1 MIKAARAA
9 AVAAATVS
17 AALVLAACGGGDGSG
32 SSDGGQEAKAAPAA
46 GTQDLNP
53 HPASDLKQGGTYK
66 VSIEQWIN
74 QYNPNQTDGTQGDA
88 ASIIALL
95 EPDLFDFDA
104 KGVPHPNP
112 DFLVSAKVTSTNPQ
126 VVTYELNPKAKW
138 SDGKPLGVAD
148 FEAQW
153 KALNGTDDRFQVA
166 NTTGYDQIGKVEQG
180 KDEHEVRVTFKTP
193 FADWQSLFDPLL
205 PASLNATP
213 ESFNT
218 GWTGRAQVT
227 GNAWKIGEYDKTA
240 KTITA
245 VPDPDWWG
253 EKPKLDKYIFWAM
266 DGTAKVD
273 AYLNR
278 EIDYTSASAAEAYK
292 RLKKDK
298 DTDFRVG
305 ARWDQVV
312 LSLNGSRG
320 PLQDL
325 KVRQAVTLGVDR
337 EALAK
342 IAGKDLPFQP
352 KVVNNHFFMPN
363 QEGYRDNAGSFAK
376 RDVDRAKKLLD
387 EAGWKDGG
395 AGKPRVKD
403 GKPLSL
409 DYVMPSDVAGLAEDQ
424 AKITQQMLG
433 EIGVKVE
440 LRKVPGDDYFDKY
453 VHRSNYDL
461 TQFRQ
466 VDRIYR
472 SSSYQ
477 DYRLPQ
483 GRNAFGNYGRIGS
496 QDVDKLMTEASRT
509 TDEARQIELYNQA
522 DAKVWELGH
531 SLPLYQRPQIIAI
544 RKGLANTGA
553 PGLGDENPLL
563 FGWLK

>member
-1 MIKAARAA
+1 MLKAVRAA
-9 AVAAATVS
+9 AVAAATIS
-17 AALVLAACGGGDGSG
+17 AALVLSSCGSGGDGS
-32 SSDGGQEAKAAPAA
+32 SDDDGARAKAAPAA
-46 GTQDLNP
+46 GAQDLNP
-53 HPASDLKQGGTYK
+53 HPVGDLKQGGVHK

-74 QYNPNQTDGTQGDA
+74 QFNSNQTDGTQGDA
-88 ASIIALL
+88 ASITQLV
-95 EPDLFDFDA
+95 EPDLFTLDA
-104 KGVPHPNP
+104 KGVPRANP
-112 DFLVSAKVTSTNPQ
+112 DFLESAEVTSTGPQ
-126 VVTYELNPKAKW
+126 VVTYRLNPKARW
-138 SDGKPLGVAD
+138 SDGKPLGADD

-166 NTTGYDQIGKVEQG
+166 STSGYDQIGKVERG
-180 KDEHEVRVTFKTP
+180 KDEHEVRVTFNTP

-213 ESFNT
+213 DSFNK
-218 GWTGRAQVT
+218 GWTGRIPVT
-227 GNAWKIGEYDKTA
+227 ANAWRIGGYDRTA

-245 VPDPDWWG
+245 VPDPAWWG
-253 EKPKLDKYIFWAM
+253 EKPRLDKYIFWAM

-273 AYLNR
+273 AYLNK
-278 EIDYTSASAAEAYK
+278 EIDDTSAAAPEAYQ
-292 RLKKDK
+292 RLKRDK

-305 ARWDQVV
+305 ARWDQVT
-312 LSLNGSRG
+312 LSLNGGRG
-320 PLQDL
+320 PLQDIR
-325 KVRQAVTLGVDR
+325 VRQAVTLGVDR

-342 IAGKDLPFQP
+342 VAGKDLPFRPQ
-352 KVVNNHFFMPN
+352 VVGNHFFMPN
-363 QEGYRDNAGSFAK
+363 QEGYQDNAGTFAK
-376 RDVDRAKKLLD
+376 RDVERAKKLLE
-387 EAGWKDGG
+387 EAGWHQEGT
-395 AGKPRVKD
+395 AGPRAKD

-409 DYVMPSDVAGLAEDQ
+409 EYVMPADAAGLAEDQ
-424 AKITQQMLG
+424 AKLTQQMLG

-453 VHRSNYDL
+453 VHRGNYDL

-483 GRNAFGNYGRIGS
+483 GANSFGNYGRVS
-496 QDVDKLMTEASRT
+496 SPEVDRLLVEASRT
-509 TDEARQIELYNQA
+509 TDAKRQIALYNQA

-531 SLPLYQRPQIIAI
+531 SLPLYQRPQIIAV

-553 PGLGDENPLL
+553 PGLGDENPALI
-563 FGWLK
+563 GWLK